1 MNCCDKDYFR
11 QPAMTRERGGPLSFY
26 GTRESAKQLH
36 QAGTIYIITRVAAY
50 PQERKVTISTIQKTS
65 ENTAIMYWRIGSTT
79 YKVTVHFDEAE
90 RETMT
95 DKIVRLIGN
104 EALDKSQECDIIE
117 MPQMS
122 RQPERSAL

>member
-1 MNCCDKDYFR
+1 
-11 QPAMTRERGGPLSFY
+11 MTRKRGGPLSFY
-26 GTRESAKQLH
+26 ETRECTKRLH
-36 QAGTIYIITRVAAY
+36 QAGTVHIITRVAAY

-65 ENTAIMYWRIGSTT
+65 ENTAVMYRRIGSTT

-104 EALDKSQECDIIE
+104 DALDKSQECGIIE

>member
-1 MNCCDKDYFR
+1 M
-11 QPAMTRERGGPLSFY
+11 
-26 GTRESAKQLH
+26 
-36 QAGTIYIITRVAAY
+36 
-50 PQERKVTISTIQKTS
+50 
-65 ENTAIMYWRIGSTT
+65 
-79 YKVTVHFDEAE
+79 TVHFDEAE

-104 EALDKSQECDIIE
+104 EALDKSRECGIIE

>member
-1 MNCCDKDYFR
+1 MN
-11 QPAMTRERGGPLSFY
+11 LSWIKSF
-26 GTRESAKQLH
+26 
-36 QAGTIYIITRVAAY
+36 VA
-50 PQERKVTISTIQKTS
+50 PSVHDLFTHSNTVVTISTIQKTS
-65 ENTAIMYWRIGSTT
+65 ENTAVMYRRIGSTT

-90 RETMT
+90 RETIT

-104 EALDKSQECDIIE
+104 ETLDKSQECGIIE

>member
-1 MNCCDKDYFR
+1 
-11 QPAMTRERGGPLSFY
+11 MTGERGGPLSLY

-36 QAGTIYIITRVAAY
+36 QAGTFHIITRVAAY

-65 ENTAIMYWRIGSTT
+65 ENTAVMYRRVGSTT
-79 YKVTVHFDEAE
+79 YKVTVHFNEAE
-90 RETMT
+90 QETMT

-104 EALDKSQECDIIE
+104 EALDKSRECGIIE

-122 RQPERSAL
+122 RQPERSTL

>member
-1 MNCCDKDYFR
+1 
-11 QPAMTRERGGPLSFY
+11 
-26 GTRESAKQLH
+26 
-36 QAGTIYIITRVAAY
+36 
-50 PQERKVTISTIQKTS
+50 
-65 ENTAIMYWRIGSTT
+65 MYRRIGSTT

-95 DKIVRLIGN
+95 DKIARLIGN
-104 EALDKSQECDIIE
+104 EALDKSQECGIIE

>member
-1 MNCCDKDYFR
+1 
-11 QPAMTRERGGPLSFY
+11 MTRERGGPLSFY

-36 QAGTIYIITRVAAY
+36 QAGTVLIITRVATY
-50 PQERKVTISTIQKTS
+50 SQERKVTISTIQKTS
-65 ENTAIMYWRIGSTT
+65 ENTAVMYRRIGSTT

-104 EALDKSQECDIIE
+104 EALDKRQKCGIIE

>member
-1 MNCCDKDYFR
+1 MRKD
-11 QPAMTRERGGPLSFY
+11 AMTKNNENQNCRY
-26 GTRESAKQLH
+26 MTR
-36 QAGTIYIITRVAAY
+36 
-50 PQERKVTISTIQKTS
+50 
-65 ENTAIMYWRIGSTT
+65 RIGSTT

-90 RETMT
+90 RETIT

-104 EALDKSQECDIIE
+104 ETLDKSQECGIIE

>member
-1 MNCCDKDYFR
+1 
-11 QPAMTRERGGPLSFY
+11 MTGERGGPLSLY

-36 QAGTIYIITRVAAY
+36 QAGTFHIIARVAAC
-50 PQERKVTISTIQKTS
+50 PQERKVAISTIQKTS
-65 ENTAIMYWRIGSTT
+65 ENTAVMYQRIGSTT
-79 YKVTVHFDEAE
+79 YKVTVHFDDAE

-104 EALDKSQECDIIE
+104 EALDKSQECGIIE

-122 RQPERSAL
+122 RQPERSTL

>member
-1 MNCCDKDYFR
+1 
-11 QPAMTRERGGPLSFY
+11 MTRERGGPLSFY

-36 QAGTIYIITRVAAY
+36 QAGTVHIITRVAAY
-50 PQERKVTISTIQKTS
+50 PQERKVTISTISTIQKTS
-65 ENTAIMYWRIGSTT
+65 ENTAVMYRRIGSTT

-95 DKIVRLIGN
+95 DKIMRLIGN
-104 EALDKSQECDIIE
+104 EALDKSQECGIIE